1 MKRRSLL
8 KAATVYSIST
18 STLTGF
24 PINQR
29 AFAQPLDFL
38 LEKGVSTKM
47 TDNDR
52 FRLTKAVVTVL
63 ETHYQGMT
71 LQFWEQ
77 PFEKIDFEKRLSN
90 IIYWIDLAIQQH
102 KQLYPVDPV
111 WVVSQIMAE
120 SLFCEL
126 AISRSLAAGICQF
139 MPATATKSYQML
151 IAGADKRHAKP
162 PYLKTEHANAREE
175 YNRLIRERNSYRK
188 QTRASATFDL
198 NKALDWLAEGKFGME
213 EALKQIERSE
223 KINEFNKLISQ
234 AKDNYVDY
242 IETNITELGKRDIFN
257 HTDFFV
263 NFDERFTYKKPIISM
278 VHMLANALRVRN
290 GNILA
295 AAAAYNAG
303 LSRTWTDEALY
314 TSYGTLPNYAE
325 TSQYLSRI
333 VANYEEIANHYYG

>member
-8 KAATVYSIST
+8 KAASFYSLATT
-18 STLTGF
+18 STVAITVH
-24 PINQR
+24 QQ

-38 LEKGVSTKM
+38 LEKGSSAKM
-47 TDNDR
+47 TKDDR
-52 FRLTKAVVTVL
+52 FRLTKAVISVL

-102 KQLYPVDPV
+102 KQLHPVDPV

-151 IAGADKRHAKP
+151 IAGADTRHGKP
-162 PYLKTEHANAREE
+162 PYLKTEHADALSE
-175 YNRLIRERNSYRK
+175 YNQLIRERNQYRQ
-188 QTRASATFDL
+188 QTRGNVTFDL
-198 NKALDWLAEGKFGME
+198 KQALNWLAEGKFGME
-213 EALKQIERSE
+213 EALKQIERND
-223 KINEFNKLISQ
+223 KIAEFNKQINQ

-263 NFDERFTYKKPIISM
+263 NFDERFTYKKPIQAM

-303 LSRTWTDEALY
+303 LSRTWTNEALY

-333 VANYEEIANHYYG
+333 VANYEEIANYYYG